1 MSIPQTS
8 AYHPLLM
15 QLYRSMGQHL
25 DGLLCNSL
33 DEDPSVT
40 AQDTIQVKDSEAD
53 GFSGKRDHI
62 LEGRLLKHQ
71 QGCKDACGEGFLH
84 FSYAS
89 DSSRVGNLGILNGI
103 GVLPNNVAFSLPPQA
118 QIVDDVWKCMPMHA
132 RGRQTGRK

>member
-1 MSIPQTS
+1 
-8 AYHPLLM
+8 
-15 QLYRSMGQHL
+15 MGQHL
-25 DGLLCNSL
+25 DGLPCNSL